1 MRTVRLAQYVVYTA
15 AMSLLSSL
23 VLVLAMKGLVAGG
36 RSAEPRDT
44 MMFLPMLL
52 MNVPYVVLQ
61 LVVAALTIK
70 PLSLRKLFL
79 ASAAFLLSAAALI
92 ALTWRC
98 SLFVVRWLGSF
109 VYSFAFGPLALLI
122 PVLILAILCRR
133 RSERGAAGD
142 SDVPGEASV
151 PEPRNAAVPQSRWR
165 WYYWDLGLAAVILW
179 LEIIL
184 DPWGVF
190 GYLGGLINVPF
201 SQEGLMLSVAVAP
214 WTLLC
219 PVVLLVRMLAV
230 WPRRLHGRP
239 RLFLAWG
246 IVVGAFAAGFVL
258 PFRLP
263 ITRSWEAFMAGFQQY
278 VHRRVDVPAVQDWL
292 ATLKPGPGRPGW
304 THPDIDVEEKDL
316 PRSIARLRA
325 WGWRID
331 FDEAGRPTIRLAWGS
346 GVMGGWGLV
355 VGHRETATPPSDF
368 SQYGEVRQTIAP
380 GAYTWYDVK

>member
-1 MRTVRLAQYVVYTA
+1 MRAARLAQYAVYAT
-15 AMSLLSSL
+15 AMSLVSSL
-23 VLVLAMKGLVAGG
+23 VLVLAVKEFVAGR
-36 RSAEPRDT
+36 RSAGPSDA

-52 MNVPYVVLQ
+52 ANVPYVVLQ

-79 ASAAFLLSAAALI
+79 VSTAFLLSTGALI

-98 SLFVVRWLGSF
+98 PWSVVRWLGSF

-122 PVLILAILCRR
+122 PVLILAILPRR
-133 RSERGAAGD
+133 RSDRAAAGG
-142 SDVPGEASV
+142 SDAPGDAYV
-151 PEPRNAAVPQSRWR
+151 PEPRNVAAPQSRWR
-165 WYYWDLGLAAVILW
+165 WYYWDLALAAVVLW
-179 LEIIL
+179 FEIIL

-201 SQEGLMLSVAVAP
+201 SQEGLMLSFAVAP

-246 IVVGAFAAGFVL
+246 MAVTAFVAGFVL

-263 ITRSWEAFMAGFQQY
+263 ILRSWEGFMAGFQQY
-278 VHRRVDVPAVQDWL
+278 VQRRVDVPAVQDWL
-292 ATLKPGPGRPGW
+292 ATLKPGPVLPGR
-304 THPDIDVEEKDL
+304 THPDIDVEEEDL
-316 PRSIARLRA
+316 PPSIAGLKA
-325 WGWRID
+325 WGWRMD
-331 FDEAGRPTIRLAWGS
+331 FDEANRPMIWLTWGS

-355 VGHRETATPPSDF
+355 VGHKEMATPPSDF

-380 GAYTWYDVK
+380 GAYVWYDVK

>member
-1 MRTVRLAQYVVYTA
+1 MRAARLAQYAVYTA

-23 VLVLAMKGLVAGG
+23 VLVLAMKGLVGG
-36 RSAEPRDT
+36 RRSAGPSDT

-52 MNVPYVVLQ
+52 TNVPYVVLQ
-61 LVVAALTIK
+61 LVVAAFTIK

-79 ASAAFLLSAAALI
+79 VSGAFLLSTGAMI

-109 VYSFAFGPLALLI
+109 AYSFAFGPLALLI
-122 PVLILAILCRR
+122 PVLILAILRRR
-133 RSERGAAGD
+133 RSGRGDAGGFD
-142 SDVPGEASV
+142 APGEASV

-165 WYYWDLGLAAVILW
+165 WYYWDLALAAVVLW
-179 LEIIL
+179 LQIIL

-201 SQEGLMLSVAVAP
+201 SHVGFMMSVGVAP
-214 WTLLC
+214 WAFLC

-230 WPRRLHGRP
+230 WPRRLQSWP

-246 IVVGAFAAGFVL
+246 IVVGAFAGGFVV
-258 PFRLP
+258 PFRLSP
-263 ITRSWEAFMAGFQQY
+263 TRSWNAFMTGFQQY
-278 VHRRVDVPAVQDWL
+278 VQRRVDVPAVQDWL
-292 ATLKPGPGRPGW
+292 ATLKPGPVRPGW
-304 THPDIDVEEKDL
+304 THPDIAVEEKDL
-316 PRSIARLRA
+316 PGSIARLRA
-325 WGWRID
+325 WGWRMD
-331 FDEAGRPTIRLAWGS
+331 FDEANRPMIRLIWGS

-355 VGHRETATPPSDF
+355 VGHREMATPPSDF

-380 GAYTWYDVK
+380 GAYIWSGN

>member
-1 MRTVRLAQYVVYTA
+1 MRAVRLAQYAVYTA

-23 VLVLAMKGLVAGG
+23 VLVLAMKGLVGG
-36 RSAEPRDT
+36 RRSAGPSDT

-52 MNVPYVVLQ
+52 ANVPYVVLQ
-61 LVVAALTIK
+61 LVVAAFTIK

-79 ASAAFLLSAAALI
+79 ASTVFLLSTGAMI
-92 ALTWRC
+92 ALMWRC
-98 SLFVVRWLGSF
+98 PWFVVRWLGSF

-122 PVLILAILCRR
+122 PVLILAILHRR
-133 RSERGAAGD
+133 RSNRAAAGGPD
-142 SDVPGEASV
+142 APGEASV

-165 WYYWDLGLAAVILW
+165 WYYWDLALAAVILW

-201 SQEGLMLSVAVAP
+201 SQEGLMLSFMVAP

-219 PVVLLVRMLAV
+219 PVVLLVRMLVV
-230 WPRRLHGRP
+230 WPRRLRRWLHV
-239 RLFLAWG
+239 FLAWG
-246 IVVGAFAAGFVL
+246 IVVAVFAAGFVL

-263 ITRSWEAFMAGFQQY
+263 IARSWEAFMAGFQRY
-278 VHRRVDVPAVQDWL
+278 VQRRVDVPAVQDWL
-292 ATLKPGPGRPGW
+292 ATIEPGPVLPGR
-304 THPDIDVEEKDL
+304 TEPDIAVEEKDL
-316 PRSIARLRA
+316 PPSIAGLKA
-325 WGWRID
+325 WGWQMD
-331 FDEAGRPTIRLAWGS
+331 FDEANRPMIRLTWGS

-355 VGHRETATPPSDF
+355 VGHKEMAPPPSDF

-380 GAYTWYDVK
+380 GAYVWYDVK